1 MVLILFIIYHKQ
13 LNIFTCLIIMRKIF
27 LTSFLAAISICHI
40 FAQSG
45 VIRGRVYNV
54 TNNESLPFTNII
66 IDGTAIGTTSDLDG
80 NYSITGV
87 NPGFTKL
94 QASAIG
100 FENYFTE
107 IFQVTNAKP
116 VFVDI
121 PMKEKAIMLEN
132 VEIKASPYRK
142 TAESPVSMRTLGISE
157 IEKNPG
163 GNRDISKVIQAL
175 PGVASTPA
183 FRNDIII
190 RGGGPSENRFYLDGM
205 EIPNL
210 NHFATQGASGGPVG
224 IINVDFI
231 REIDF
236 YSGAFPA
243 NRGNALSSVLEMQ
256 QVDGNPEKFR
266 YKAALGATDLALTAN
281 GPLSSRTTAIFSVRR
296 SYLQFLF
303 SAIGLPFLPTYNDF
317 QFKIKTKIDQHNEII
332 FIGLG
337 ALDQFRLNTGLND
350 PTEEQQYILEY
361 LPVNKQW
368 NYAIGS
374 IYKHYRKHSYD
385 TFVFSRNMLNNEA
398 YKYEQNNESDPSK
411 LILNYK
417 SQEIENKFRYE
428 NTSRINGFKLNAGAG
443 LEYAKYSNKTYQR
456 VFIPRLTDTLYS
468 LQYDSH
474 IDLFKWSIFGQIS
487 RGFLAE
493 RLILSLGIRGDA
505 TSYDAAMSDIS
516 RQVSPR
522 FSAAYSLT
530 EKWYLNFNTGRFY
543 QQPPYTTLGY
553 RDQSG
558 SLVNKLNGIKYMSA
572 DHIVA
577 GLEYRRNENAKFT
590 LEGFFKRYNNYA
602 FSVVDSVSLASKGAD
617 YGTYGDEL
625 VTSTSKGRAYG
636 LEVYFR
642 DQVAGKINLIVSYTL
657 VRSEFNDYKGSLIPS
672 AWDNKH
678 ILNIMASRPFSKN
691 WNAGLKWRFVG
702 GAPYTPYDL
711 ERSSLKAAWDVRG
724 RGYPDYA
731 KFNSLRLQSF
741 HQLDLRID
749 KEYFFKKW
757 SLNFYADIQNLYNFK
772 ADQPSNLILTRDAS
786 GFPITDPENPERY
799 VLKSVSSTSGTVLPT
814 IGVIV
819 QF

>member
-1 MVLILFIIYHKQ
+1 MKKIIVTCVLIFAGFI
-13 LNIFTCLIIMRKIF
+13 
-27 LTSFLAAISICHI
+27 SVS
-40 FAQSG
+40 AQSG
-45 VIRGRVYNV
+45 VIRGRVYNS
-54 TNNESLPFTNII
+54 TSNESLPFTNII
-66 IDGTAIGTTSDLDG
+66 IAGTTIGSTSDLDG
-80 NYSITGV
+80 NYVITGV

-100 FENYFTE
+100 FEDYYTE
-107 IFQVTNAKP
+107 VFQVTNARP

-121 PMKEKAIMLEN
+121 PLKEKAIMLEK

-190 RGGGPSENRFYLDGM
+190 RGGGPSENRFYLDGV

-231 REIDF
+231 REIEF

-266 YKAALGATDLALTAN
+266 FKAALGATDLALTAN
-281 GPLSSRTTAIFSVRR
+281 GPLSPKTTAILSVRR
-296 SYLQFLF
+296 SYLRFLF
-303 SAIGLPFLPTYNDF
+303 STIGLPFLPTYNDF
-317 QFKIKTKIDQHNEII
+317 QFKTKTKIDQHNEIT

-337 ALDQFRLNTGLND
+337 ALDQFKLNTGISN
-350 PTEEQQYILEY
+350 PTEDQQYILDY

-368 NYAIGS
+368 NYAVGAV
-374 IYKHYRKHSYD
+374 YKHYRKHSYD
-385 TFVFSRNMLNNEA
+385 TYVFSRNMLNNEA
-398 YKYEQNNESDPSK
+398 YKYELNNESDPSK
-411 LILNYK
+411 LILRYK
-417 SQEIENKFRYE
+417 SQEIENKFRFE
-428 NTSRINGFKLNAGAG
+428 KTSRISGFKINAGAG
-443 LEYAKYSNKTYQR
+443 LEYAKYSNNTYQR
-456 VFIPRLTDTLYS
+456 VFIPQPSDTIYS

-474 IDLFKWSIFGQIS
+474 FDLFKWNLFGQVS

-493 RLILSLGIRGDA
+493 RLILSVGIRSDA
-505 TSYDAAMSDIS
+505 NNYDAAMSDLF

-522 FSAAYSLT
+522 FSAAYALT
-530 EKWYLNFNTGRFY
+530 EKWFINFNTGRFY

-558 SLVNKLNGIKYMSA
+558 NLVNKENGLKFMNA
-572 DHIVA
+572 DHIVG
-577 GLEYRRNENAKFT
+577 GLEFRRNENSKFT
-590 LEGFFKRYNNYA
+590 VEGFYKGYNNYA

-617 YGTYGDEL
+617 YGTYGDEQ
-625 VTSTSKGRAYG
+625 VSSTSKGRAYG

-642 DQVAGKINLIVSYTL
+642 DQIAKKVNLIISYTM
-657 VRSEFNDYKGSLIPS
+657 VRSEFEDYSGKLIPS

-678 ILNIMASRPFSKN
+678 ILNIMASRAFKKN
-691 WNAGLKWRFVG
+691 WNAGLRWRFVG

-711 ERSSLKAAWDVRG
+711 KRSSLKAAWDVRN
-724 RGYPDYA
+724 RGYLDYA
-731 KFNSLRLQSF
+731 NFNLLRLRSF
-741 HQLDLRID
+741 HQLDMRID
-749 KEYFFKKW
+749 KEYFFKNW
-757 SLNFYADIQNLYNFK
+757 SLNFYVDIQNLYNFQ
-772 ADQPSNLILTRDAS
+772 ADQPDNLILSRDAA
-786 GFPITDPENPERY
+786 GAPLTDPADPNRY

>member
-1 MVLILFIIYHKQ
+1 MAVAG
-13 LNIFTCLIIMRKIF
+13 F
-27 LTSFLAAISICHI
+27 LQVS
-40 FAQSG
+40 AQSG
-45 VIRGRVYNV
+45 VIRGRVFNS
-54 TNNESLPFTNII
+54 TSNEPLPFTNII
-66 IDGTAIGTTSDLDG
+66 IDGTTTGGISDFDG
-80 NYSITGV
+80 NYIITGA
-87 NPGFTKL
+87 NPGFTRL

-100 FENYFTE
+100 YENYFTE
-107 IFQVTNAKP
+107 IFQVTNARP

-142 TAESPVSMRTLGISE
+142 TEESPVSMRTLGISE

-190 RGGGPSENRFYLDGM
+190 RGGGPSENRFYLDGI

-231 REIDF
+231 REVDF

-243 NRGNALSSVLEMQ
+243 NRGNALSSVLEMR

-266 YKAALGATDLALTAN
+266 YKAALGATDVALTAN
-281 GPLSSRTTAIFSVRR
+281 GPLSPKTTAIFSVRR

-303 SAIGLPFLPTYNDF
+303 SAIGLPFLPTYNDI
-317 QFKIKTKIDQHNEII
+317 QFKIKTKIDKHNEIT

-337 ALDQFRLNTGLND
+337 ALDQFKLNTAISN
-350 PTEEQQYILEY
+350 PTEDQQYILDY

-368 NYAIGS
+368 NYAIGAV
-374 IYKHYRKHSYD
+374 YKHYRDHSYD
-385 TFVFSRNMLNNEA
+385 TYVFSRNMLNNES
-398 YKYEQNNESDPSK
+398 YKYESNNESDASK
-411 LILNYK
+411 LILDYK

-428 NTSRINGFKLNAGAG
+428 KTARINAYKITAGAG
-443 LEYAKYSNKTYQR
+443 LEYAKYSNNTYQR
-456 VFIPRLTDTLYS
+456 VFIPGQSDTIFA

-474 IDLFKWSIFGQIS
+474 FDLFKWNIFGQVS
-487 RGFLAE
+487 RGFADE
-493 RLILSLGIRGDA
+493 RLILSFGIRSDA
-505 TSYDAAMSDIS
+505 NNYDAAMADLT
-516 RQVSPR
+516 RQISPR
-522 FSAAYSLT
+522 FSAAYALT
-530 EKWYLNFNTGRFY
+530 EKWFLNFNTGRFY

-553 RDQSG
+553 RDRNG
-558 SLVNKLNGIKYMSA
+558 NLVNKENGLKFMNA
-572 DHIVA
+572 NHIVG
-577 GLEYRRNENAKFT
+577 GLEYRRTENAKFT
-590 LEGFFKRYNNYA
+590 VEGFYKRYNNYA
-602 FSVVDSVSLASKGAD
+602 FSVSDSVSLASKGAD
-617 YGTYGDEL
+617 YGTYGDEQ
-625 VTSTSKGRAYG
+625 VSSTSTGRAYG

-642 DQVAGKINLIVSYTL
+642 DQVAGKVNLILSYTL
-657 VRSEFNDYKGSLIPS
+657 VRSEFDDYSGKLIPS

-678 ILNIMASRPFSKN
+678 IFNLIASRAFMKN
-691 WNAGLKWRFVG
+691 WNAGFKWRFVG

-711 ERSSLKAAWDVRG
+711 NRSSLKSAWNVRG
-724 RGYPDYA
+724 RGYLDYA

-749 KEYFFKKW
+749 KEYFFNKW
-757 SLNFYADIQNLYNFK
+757 SLNFYVEIQNLYNFK
-772 ADQPSNLILTRDAS
+772 ADQPDNLMQMKDDA
-786 GFPITDPENPERY
+786 GIPLTDPKDPDRY
-799 VLKSVSSTSGTVLPT
+799 MLKSVSNSSGTVLPT